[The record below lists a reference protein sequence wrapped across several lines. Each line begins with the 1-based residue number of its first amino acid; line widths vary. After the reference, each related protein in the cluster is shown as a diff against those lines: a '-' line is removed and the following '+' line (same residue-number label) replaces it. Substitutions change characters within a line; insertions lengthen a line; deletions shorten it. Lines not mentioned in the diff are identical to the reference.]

1 MWGDMDLVTG
11 IINVFTPS
19 NLLYCFLG
27 CTLGTLIGVLPG
39 LGPASTLSILLPI
52 TLHLNPTGSVIML
65 AGLYYGAQ
73 YGGSTTSILVN
84 IPGEISSVVTCFD
97 GFAMTQQGRGGQ
109 ALWMAAVGSFIAGTL
124 GCFGMTLIGPEIAK
138 HALKF
143 GPPESFG
150 LLVFSMTI
158 IVSLSGASLTRGLVA
173 GLAGMILACVGF
185 DPLTA
190 TPRFSWGSV
199 RLLRGFDLIPVAIG
213 LFGIGEILAGAEGGR
228 NKIYDGKI
236 GHMIPRGR
244 ELNKGLLASLRG
256 TIIGFFGGLLP
267 GLGPAMLGFLSYDV
281 EKRISRHP
289 EHFGRGAIEGLASPE
304 ACNNAAVQAG
314 YIPLFTLGIPTSP
327 ANALILAA
335 LVLYGLQPGPLL
347 FQENKEFVWTVIGSM
362 YIGNVMLLI
371 LNLPLVGLWARI
383 SLIPFKYLGPLILA
397 VCVVGAYSSRN
408 VLFDVWVAL
417 AFGVVGFIMRKK
429 GWPVAPLI
437 LGFLLGP
444 MLERAFRPSLAMGGP
459 LIFFSRPIPVV
470 FFILAIVVT
479 VVSLRYLRRVSKGS
493 VEHESER

>member
-1 MWGDMDLVTG
+1 
-11 IINVFTPS
+11 
-19 NLLYCFLG
+19 
-27 CTLGTLIGVLPG
+27 
-39 LGPASTLSILLPI
+39 
-52 TLHLNPTGSVIML
+52 
-65 AGLYYGAQ
+65 
-73 YGGSTTSILVN
+73 
-84 IPGEISSVVTCFD
+84 
-97 GFAMTQQGRGGQ
+97 
-109 ALWMAAVGSFIAGTL
+109 
-124 GCFGMTLIGPEIAK
+124 
-138 HALKF
+138 
-143 GPPESFG
+143 
-150 LLVFSMTI
+150 
-158 IVSLSGASLTRGLVA
+158 
-173 GLAGMILACVGF
+173 
-185 DPLTA
+185 
-190 TPRFSWGSV
+190 
-199 RLLRGFDLIPVAIG
+199 
-213 LFGIGEILAGAEGGR
+213 
-228 NKIYDGKI
+228 
-236 GHMIPRGR
+236 
-244 ELNKGLLASLRG
+244 
-256 TIIGFFGGLLP
+256 
-267 GLGPAMLGFLSYDV
+267 
-281 EKRISRHP
+281 
-289 EHFGRGAIEGLASPE
+289 
-304 ACNNAAVQAG
+304 
-314 YIPLFTLGIPTSP
+314 
-327 ANALILAA
+327 LAA